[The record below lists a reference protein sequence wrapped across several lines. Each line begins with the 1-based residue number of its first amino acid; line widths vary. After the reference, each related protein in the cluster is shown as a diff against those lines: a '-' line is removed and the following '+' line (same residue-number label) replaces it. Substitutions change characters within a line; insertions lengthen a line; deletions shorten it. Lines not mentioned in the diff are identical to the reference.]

1 MWSALH
7 LHSSF
12 RPCEVRLISLAMQF
26 SCAADIVQMK
36 AGRNLEHS
44 NDIDKMKFEFGMSEL
59 GIR

>member
-1 MWSALH
+1 
-7 LHSSF
+7 
-12 RPCEVRLISLAMQF
+12 MQF

-44 NDIDKMKFEFGMSEL
+44 NDIDKMKLEFGMSEL